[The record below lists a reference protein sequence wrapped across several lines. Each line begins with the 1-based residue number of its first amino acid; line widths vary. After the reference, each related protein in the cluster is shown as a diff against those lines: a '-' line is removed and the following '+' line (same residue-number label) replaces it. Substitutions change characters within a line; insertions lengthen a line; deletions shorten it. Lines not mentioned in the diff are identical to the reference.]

1 MSRFDD
7 NFGHDFGVIAERVT
21 PSPTA
26 WEEIQQRIADRE
38 PTTETEIIMLT
49 DNTTRTRRWPLVA
62 AAAAVAALAITG
74 IALVNRGDDAEVPAE
89 PPTPTIAPAPDSGQV
104 DEQTAEPTAE
114 PTGDAL
120 QPVDPVVP
128 PLPVE
133 RQTIP
138 PGRYSVDT
146 LGVPIEFDVPPSDTT
161 WTVTL
166 NNPLAVAIGT
176 EAGFVGFQ
184 RIGSFYGADQAQS
197 PTFTGLG
204 SIPPDDFDGW
214 VDANGI
220 TVEDTAETTIDGR
233 AAQFRRVSVPDGY
246 GDGLCPPEVQPC
258 VRLNSVSAD
267 LIDQNPRDGSE
278 LDGPFANAYWFV
290 EMDDYEP
297 LGVWAFAYDGDMD
310 AWLDE
315 IAPILESIIL
325 GDPAPAVEGG
335 TARIP
340 ERVAVTAEMTVTQT
354 GERDPENPWPV
365 EWTGSLDGD
374 ITGTYDGTGVSSPNG
389 AEVTLDWTMDVTIEG
404 LGTGTLTLRSDWVWP
419 GDGATTATDHV
430 IGGTGDLEGVTG
442 FGMTTQTSDDGLG
455 GPFAGTATIELML
468 APPTG

>member
-1 MSRFDD
+1 MSRFDEQLD
-7 NFGHDFGVIAERVT
+7 RDFPVIAERVT

-49 DNTTRTRRWPLVA
+49 DNTIRTRRWPLVA

-74 IALVNRGDDAEVPAE
+74 IALINRGDDAEVPAE
-89 PPTPTIAPAPDSGQV
+89 PPTPTIAPGPDSGQD
-104 DEQTAEPTAE
+104 DEQTGDEQTGE
-114 PTGDAL
+114 QTGDAL

-133 RQTIP
+133 GQTIP

-146 LGVPIEFDVPPSDTT
+146 LGVGIEFDVPPSDTP

-166 NNPLAVAIGT
+166 DNPLAVAIGT
-176 EAGFVGFQ
+176 DAGFVGFQ
-184 RIGSFYGADQAQS
+184 RIGSFYDADQAQS

-220 TVEDTAETTIDGR
+220 IVEDSADATIDGR
-233 AAQFRRVSVPDGY
+233 AAQFRRVRVPDGY
-246 GDGLCPPEVQPC
+246 GDGLCPAEVQPC

-267 LIDQNPRDGSE
+267 LIDENSRDGSE

-290 EMDDYEP
+290 EIDDFEP
-297 LGVWAFAYDGDMD
+297 LGVWAFAHDGDLD
-310 AWLDE
+310 GWLDE
-315 IAPILESIIL
+315 IAPIIESIIL
-325 GDPAPAVEGG
+325 GEPAPVIEGG
-335 TARIP
+335 TARVP
-340 ERVAVTAEMTVTQT
+340 ERVAVTANMTVTQT
-354 GERDPENPWPV
+354 GDRDLDNPWPV

-374 ITGTYDGTGVSSPNG
+374 IAGTYVGAGMSTPNG
-389 AEVTLDWTMDVTIEG
+389 AEVTLEWTMDVTIEG
-404 LGTGTLTLRSDWVWP
+404 LGSGSLTLRSDWVWL
-419 GDGATTATDHV
+419 GDGAHTATDRV
-430 IGGTGDLEGVTG
+430 ISGTGDFEGVTG
-442 FGMTTQTSDDGLG
+442 FGTSTQTSDF
-455 GPFAGTATIELML
+455 GPGVEYTATIELML
-468 APPTG
+468 APPTR